1 VTVVSSVIVVSA
13 VTPPVLL
20 AIFALALIYRQIQ
33 KRYVAT
39 SRELKRCAR
48 DGPPVDSCLLDTGFV
63 APVCVAR
70 SSMPLSQSL
79 GHHVLQ
85 GRGCIASCLVKARL
99 IADTCVAVTRC
110 KSL

>member
-1 VTVVSSVIVVSA
+1 MRKSFSLPRCRAVTVVSSAIVVSA

-48 DGPPVDSCLLDTGFV
+48 DGPPV
-63 APVCVAR
+63 AHA
-70 SSMPLSQSL
+70 SSSQGLSHMPLRCPSV
-79 GHHVLQ
+79 H
-85 GRGCIASCLVKARL
+85 
-99 IADTCVAVTRC
+99 AVQQPVYRAF
-110 KSL
+110 